1 MLDVAFSCYC
11 SSCFFSRVA
20 ALLPT
25 ANRILTLLILL
36 FLGAAPAGG
45 KGMDED
51 REAAGLRGDT
61 SCFNAGRSS
70 AQQRVCTPNLLLPLL
85 LLLLLHNQS
94 SGVV

>member
-1 MLDVAFSCYC
+1 
-11 SSCFFSRVA
+11 
-20 ALLPT
+20 
-25 ANRILTLLILL
+25 
-36 FLGAAPAGG
+36 
-45 KGMDED
+45 MDED